1 MQKGFCF
8 LLLSLFNLFG
18 INNAFAGENETQTQV
33 FYKQANDL
41 KYGAVLYEL
50 YQGHSFEA
58 LSALNVAK
66 MRGGI
71 TGHKD
76 HPALIEGSLMLS
88 YGMTREAK
96 ALFELLLLNE
106 ADVDNDFVSENARNQ
121 AWFYLGKVLMLE
133 QDIKGSWEAL
143 QHVNSNKLK
152 HEQPDIFDE
161 WLYLKAL
168 ISQKIMPKDNAK
180 TPLTLAQM
188 LSAEKR
194 YNAVGDSQKYYNWL
208 YENGEITK
216 EAAELLS
223 NANGYIWQAY
233 FRYNLAADSLNNKR
247 YDLANKLFNALVSDL
262 SKWLVHD
269 VTNTSELFALR
280 DQSLLSLGQLYLYQ
294 NNYNQALITL
304 KRINIDSV
312 FSDQALFTYA
322 VAASHS
328 QKFGLALQALNTL
341 NDRELFSPWRQQAPY
356 ALAYLYEQLGEP
368 ELALEAY
375 SAAVSHYEN
384 LAHKLQKDQAEVTEN
399 RVLQALNLQE
409 KPIAQEVLSEQEIA
423 LALGRSRV
431 ASDEYGYLE
440 VNPSDFNYAELLA
453 TEPFQLGLR
462 DLHELYKLKLSL
474 SRWEDQLNAFDLMM
488 VTRKQL
494 RKQRIDETLSI
505 MAAQKSEQWIKR
517 QQAFLLTFEQQADA
531 DNSGFFMDDDQRGYY
546 AIIQRMTNNLAQL
559 PNGEEKD
566 RFAQKLKRMKAY
578 FSWWIDDQYSVN
590 SWAAKKQ
597 LNGLTRAVDE
607 FKQRNAVLKKHVSS
621 DEVNQKLFS
630 RIKEGRVRL
639 SILKHE
645 LEQNLTQA
653 STNLLILVKEELGRQ
668 REETQRYLL
677 AASKAQARIADM
689 LFLNNPDGTEAQSHS
704 EINLKEGDK

>member
-423 LALGRSRV
+423 LALGRNRV

>member
-312 FSDQALFTYA
+312 LSDQALFTYA

-328 QKFGLALQALNTL
+328 HKFGLALQALNTL

-423 LALGRSRV
+423 LALGRNRV